1 MSETAK
7 PRRGHPS
14 PMMFVSIGIGTV
26 LAVALIVIVSLLTG
40 GAVQDTNGQTASSE
54 LVGTTVPSFTLAGL
68 NGGKVKAPWAT
79 GHAAVL
85 IFFASDCGPCH
96 QEMPKVA
103 TYLRQH
109 SQSPV
114 VVMGVDADDVLS
126 AARAFT
132 KKSDVTFPLAFDPNG
147 VVTTGIFKFAYV
159 PETVFVS
166 GSGVVKQVYF
176 GAIPVKQLK
185 NGIAALRT

>member
-1 MSETAK
+1 
-7 PRRGHPS
+7 
-14 PMMFVSIGIGTV
+14 MMFVSIGIGTV
-26 LAVALIVIVSLLTG
+26 LAVALIVVVSVLTG
-40 GAVQDTNGQTASSE
+40 SSVQNNNGQSASAE

-68 NGGKVKAPWAT
+68 NGGKVVAPWAT
-79 GHAAVL
+79 GHPGVL

-96 QEMPKVA
+96 EEMPKVA
-103 TYLRQH
+103 TYLREH

-132 KKSDVTFPLAFDPNG
+132 KKSDVRFPLAFDPNG
-147 VVTTGIFKFAYV
+147 VVTTGIFKFEYV
-159 PETVFVS
+159 PESVFVS
-166 GSGVVKQVYF
+166 ATGVVKQVYF

-185 NGIAALRT
+185 SGIALLRS